1 MPLNFL
7 GPARSKGRPQ
17 PASPGNAALRP
28 TPAPQELPQSE
39 VMMTR
44 LPSRRLLALA
54 LASAIAMPAL
64 AQTTETAPA
73 PAAAAPLSSETF
85 TATDIRID
93 GLQRISAGTVLTYLP
108 IERGEQVTPSGVS
121 ESIRALYKTGFFE
134 DVKLDR
140 QGDILV
146 VTVTERPAINKLTL
160 TGNKDI
166 KTDDLMSGLKDIG
179 LAEGETFDRLSLD
192 RVTQELVRQYNNRG
206 KYNVEITPTV
216 SPLDRN
222 RVDVTITVKE
232 GKAAK
237 IKHVNVV
244 GAEKFETEDLLENW
258 ESKESSWLSWYR
270 RDDQY
275 SKEKLSGDMER
286 LNSYYLDRGYVDFN
300 IDSTQVSISP
310 DKRDMFITAGITEGE
325 QYKISDVKV
334 TGDTVLPKEEIEKL
348 VIVKPEQTF
357 SRILLEMTS
366 DSITATL
373 GNIGHAF
380 AQVNPIPTIDRENRT
395 VAINLQVI
403 PGPRVNV
410 RRIVF
415 KGNTRTSDEVMRREM
430 RQFEGSWFSQVAVD
444 RSRVRLRR
452 LGYFETVDV
461 ETTPVPGT
469 TDQVDVVYTVKET
482 TSGSFVFGLGYSQLS
497 GLTTSIQLSQN
508 NFLGGGNRVAVE
520 AQRSDY
526 LQRYSFSYTNPF
538 FTDEGMSLGYN
549 LWWREFDYSDFNT
562 AQYSTTSA
570 AAQGVLGLP
579 ITENDT
585 VSLLFGVDSNEILTF
600 QGSTPQSI
608 IDYINAVGQRTFHAW
623 RTEVG
628 WARDTRND
636 YFMPTGGTYQR
647 VSAEIALPGST
658 VEYYKLNYEFSKYWS
673 LSPSFVLNTR
683 AEVGYG
689 DSYGSDI
696 YRYIC
701 RTNGSDPQIPGQSN
715 TTITPSADGTCADGG
730 TLDKTLVASG
740 LPFFENFYA
749 GGTRSVRGFRD
760 NTLGPRSEVISG
772 YRGQP
777 LGGSLKTTGS
787 VELIFPKL
795 FDSNAARVSAFF
807 DFGNVF
813 DGVDNFDAGEIRAST
828 GVALLWRAPVGPIS
842 ISYAFPLKKE
852 EGDELERLQ
861 FTFGGAF

>member
-17 PASPGNAALRP
+17 PASPGDAALRP

-64 AQTTETAPA
+64 AQTTDTAPA
-73 PAAAAPLSSETF
+73 PAAAAPLSSDTF

-192 RVTQELVRQYNNRG
+192 RVMQELVRQYNNRG
-206 KYNVEITPTV
+206 KYNVEISPTV

-325 QYKISDVKV
+325 QYKISEVKV

-348 VIVKPEQTF
+348 VIVKPDQTF

-469 TDQVDVVYTVKET
+469 TDQVDVVYNVKET

-585 VSLLFGVDSNEILTF
+585 VSLLFGIDSNEILTF

-608 IDYINAVGQRTFHAW
+608 IDYVNAVGQRTFHAW
-623 RTEVG
+623 RTELG

-647 VSAEIALPGST
+647 VSAEVALPGST
-658 VEYYKLNYEFSKYWS
+658 IEYYKLNYEFSKYWS

-683 AEVGYG
+683 AEIGYG
-689 DSYGSDI
+689 DSYGDDI

-701 RTNGSDPQIPGQSN
+701 RVNGSNPQIPGQPN
-715 TTITPSADGTCADGG
+715 TPTAPLTDGTCADGG
-730 TLDKTLVASG
+730 TLEKTLIASG

-760 NTLGPRSEVISG
+760 NTLGPRSEATSG

-813 DGVDNFDAGEIRAST
+813 DGVDNFDAGELRAST
-828 GVALLWRAPVGPIS
+828 GIALLWRAPVGPIS

-852 EGDELERLQ
+852 DGDELERLQ